1 MNAYFSAA
9 KRGDVDTIA
18 RKIAD
23 PSLDLNA
30 QDAVRRNP
38 PRRTTTTAVRSVR
51 RTRP

>member
-30 QDAVRRNP
+30 QDAVRRS
-38 PRRTTTTAVRSVR
+38 PRRPYPTTTAARSVR
-51 RTRP
+51 TR